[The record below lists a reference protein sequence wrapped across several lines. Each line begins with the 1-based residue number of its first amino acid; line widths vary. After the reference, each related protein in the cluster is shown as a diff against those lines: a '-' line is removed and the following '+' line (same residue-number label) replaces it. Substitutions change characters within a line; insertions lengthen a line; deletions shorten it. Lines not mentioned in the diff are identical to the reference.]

1 MKLLID
7 LGNTR
12 LKFALAE
19 GTQVQQVRAFPH
31 GDMDFVG
38 QLVQWLEMTRIPDSL
53 WLASV
58 ARPELTGTVLGV
70 FERAGHQVRRITTPR
85 SALGLETGYVRHERL
100 GVDRWLALL
109 ALHLGGNAPCVVASI
124 GSALTCD
131 ALAPGGKH
139 LGGLI
144 APPPE
149 AMRDAL
155 FARAPQLAGARG
167 EVNLFAT
174 STEDGIESGCTLAGV
189 ALIERSRAQLAERLG
204 QPVQLVISGGGAPV
218 LRPFLAAHVHR
229 PDLVLEGMALWAD
242 AVERGRA

>member
-12 LKFALAE
+12 LKFALSDGA
-19 GTQVQQVRAFPH
+19 QVEQVRAFPH
-31 GDMDFVG
+31 ADADFVD
-38 QLVQWLEMTRIPDSL
+38 QLAQWIEMTAIPDSL

-58 ARPELTGTVLGV
+58 ARPELTRTVLDV
-70 FERAGHQVRRITTPR
+70 FEHAGHAVQRIATQR
-85 SALGLETGYVRHERL
+85 QALGLETGYSRFERL

-109 ALHLGGNAPCVVASI
+109 ALHLGGEAPCVVASV

-131 ALAPGGKH
+131 ALAPGGEH

-144 APPPE
+144 APTPE

-204 QPVQLVISGGGAPV
+204 QPVRLVVSGGGAQA
-218 LRPFLAAHVHR
+218 LRPFLAPHEHR
-229 PDLVLEGMALWAD
+229 PDLVLEGMAQWAD
-242 AVERGRA
+242 AVERGHA